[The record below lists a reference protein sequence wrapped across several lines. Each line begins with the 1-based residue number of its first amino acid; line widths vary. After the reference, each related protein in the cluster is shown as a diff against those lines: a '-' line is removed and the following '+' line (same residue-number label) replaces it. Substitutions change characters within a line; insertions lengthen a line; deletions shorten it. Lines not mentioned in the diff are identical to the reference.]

1 MARQS
6 GHVAYEGT
14 IGKVRHFKIKGQE
27 GFFAGLKGGV
37 SAERIKN
44 GAEYKRTRENN
55 NEFGGCAKFSRS
67 IRYTFPGLI
76 RGLGDSKAGSRLLR
90 TAKRINLGD
99 VKSMRGYRAFEL
111 SKNRD
116 LLKNMEL
123 NIDNPLETVF
133 RIKFE
138 IENLSRTEAVLTVAE
153 PFCAIDQLMVPKGAS
168 HFRFVL
174 AMGIVSDYAFNTQAE
189 AYTPVNEAL
198 NGVSKVSYSPYISTK
213 SIVAP
218 FTLECAMAQTNLPDN
233 VSVLQLV
240 GIEFYQAIEDVY
252 YTLDVG
258 NALKITSAN

>member
-6 GHVAYEGT
+6 GHIAYEGT
-14 IGKVRHFKIKGQE
+14 LGKVRHFKIKGQD

-37 SAERIKN
+37 SADRIKN

-76 RGLGDSKAGSRLLR
+76 RLLGDSKAGSRLLR

-111 SKNRD
+111 SKNREY
-116 LLKNMEL
+116 LKNMEL
-123 NIDNPLETVF
+123 NIDNPLATVCH
-133 RIKFE
+133 IKLE
-138 IENLSRTEAVLTVAE
+138 VENSSRTEAILSVLE
-153 PFCAIDQLMVPKGAS
+153 PFCAIDGLMVPKGAS

-174 AMGIVSDYAFNTQAE
+174 AMGIVSDFAFNTQAE

-198 NGVSKVSYSPYISTK
+198 NGESKVSYTPYISTK
-213 SIVAP
+213 GIVAP
-218 FTLECAMAQTNLPDN
+218 FTLECALTQVNLPDN
-233 VSVLQLV
+233 VTVLQLV
-240 GIEFYQAIEDVY
+240 GIEFYQAVENVY
-252 YTLDVG
+252 YPLGPG
-258 NALKITSAN
+258 NALKITSVN